1 MRLDFF
7 RIESKKIPFV
17 KNLLFY
23 GTLSIVILGSIGCL
37 HYPIFVEF
45 YEDVS
50 FYLDSS
56 AARAFEYGQRH
67 LSSQNGRLYNINRAG
82 FFLTLAEKIDTTLP
96 YVHHELARIAFLSGD
111 FDTAMKEINVQ
122 ITQHGTSTP
131 NSFYVR
137 GLIEGYMGN
146 YTDAARDYEI
156 FFEYNPH
163 NWATI
168 NDYAWVL
175 LKAGRS
181 QDAAKLTTIGLE
193 MFPDNAWL
201 LNSNAIALYEIGNV
215 TQSRT
220 QAEKAKSA
228 VALLTERDWI
238 LSYPGND
245 PGIALQGLA
254 TFKSATINNLAKILN
269 NATSSTVQ

>member
-1 MRLDFF
+1 M
-7 RIESKKIPFV
+7 SA
-17 KNLLFY
+17 KNILFY
-23 GTLSIVILGSIGCL
+23 SIISAVLFGAIGYL
-37 HYPIFVEF
+37 YYPVLVEIC
-45 YEDVS
+45 EDIS
-50 FYLDSS
+50 FYMDPS
-56 AARAFEYGQRH
+56 AARAYGYGQRH
-67 LSSQNGRLYNINRAG
+67 LSSQNGRLYNINRAD
-82 FFLTLAEKIDTTLP
+82 FFLIQAEKIDTTLP
-96 YVHHELARIAFLSGD
+96 YVHHELARIAFLNSD
-111 FDTAMKEINVQ
+111 FDTAMKEINLQ

-146 YTDAARDYEI
+146 YTDATRDYEV

-181 QDAAKLTTIGLE
+181 QDAVKLTTIGLE

-215 TQSRT
+215 TQARI
-220 QAEKAKSA
+220 QAEKAKNA
-228 VALLTERDWI
+228 VALLTERDWLI
-238 LSYPGND
+238 SYPGND
-245 PGIALQGLA
+245 PGTALQGLA
-254 TFKSATINNLAKILN
+254 TFNSATINNLAKILH
-269 NATSSTVQ
+269 NATSSTIQ